1 MNSTMA
7 ALISLL
13 LSSRN
18 QSHIFHL
25 QTESYAQHKAL
36 NEYYDEIIDFI
47 DGMVESYQ
55 GKYGIL
61 SGYTGTSTIMEN
73 ASTTT
78 MIEYFTKLG
87 ETVAEA
93 RKEIPQDDYLL
104 NQVDE
109 ITALVYSTVYKLK
122 FLK

>member
-1 MNSTMA
+1 MNNTMA
-7 ALISLL
+7 ALVSLL

-18 QSHIFHL
+18 QAHVFHL
-25 QTESYAQHKAL
+25 QTSSYSEHKAL
-36 NEYYDEIIDFI
+36 NEYYDGVISFV
-47 DGMVESYQ
+47 DGLVESYQ

-61 SGYTGTSTIMEN
+61 TGYTSSSMMKEN
-73 ASTTT
+73 ASNKT
-78 MIEYFTKLG
+78 MVDYFTQLG
-87 ETVAEA
+87 ETIEAA

-104 NQVDE
+104 NQIDE